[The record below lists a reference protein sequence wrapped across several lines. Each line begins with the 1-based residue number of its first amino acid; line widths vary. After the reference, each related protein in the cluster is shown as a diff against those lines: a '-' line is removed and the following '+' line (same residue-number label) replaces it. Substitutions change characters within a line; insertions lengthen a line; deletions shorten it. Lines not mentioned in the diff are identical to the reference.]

1 MNPWHSVV
9 KDVCKVHPTP
19 FYIIK
24 PEIVKE
30 YLGRIRKSFPE
41 NAIIAYATKAN
52 YSPSIIKLFNDLGL
66 HFDTFT
72 VGEVKHLL
80 NCGVDAEKIMYTSVT
95 ETKEEFEFVLS
106 RGVRFFV
113 IGSLNGLYNLKEVT
127 AREKIDVDILL
138 RVQPI
143 EHVKAGTSTSGIKSK
158 FGVLFDDGKDSVRN
172 ILPKINGN
180 LNFRGFHFHLG
191 TQVADP
197 SFYVKAMD
205 RVLEYVQKNE
215 IGIEI
220 LDIGGGYPFQYHEE
234 VPPIEKFGKAIS
246 ESTKAWRQALGDFKL
261 IIEPGRFLVAG
272 SAVLV
277 TRVANIKE
285 LYGRKI
291 IILDVGDDMVMVK
304 RHHVEPRIRILSS
317 SKQKEKYLIAGNLC
331 HSADWIVEKPILLP
345 KAKSGDPIIF
355 DNVGAYVINHN
366 LPYGLRKKPRILVF
380 EKGKIFEEKHPFDI
394 LCSSSM

>member
-41 NAIIAYATKAN
+41 NTIIAYATKAN

-113 IGSLNGLYNLKEVT
+113 IGSLNGLYNLKKVT

-138 RVQPI
+138 RVQPV
-143 EHVKAGTSTSGIKSK
+143 EHVKAGTSTSGMKSK
-158 FGVLFDDGKDSVRN
+158 FGILFDDGSDSVRN
-172 ILPKINGN
+172 ILPKIREH
-180 LNFRGFHFHLG
+180 LNFKGFHFHLG

-197 SFYVKAMD
+197 SFYVKAID
-205 RVLEYVQKNE
+205 RILEYVQKNE

-246 ESTKAWRQALGDFKL
+246 ESIEAWRRVLNDFKL

-272 SAVLV
+272 SAMLV
-277 TRVANIKE
+277 TKVVNIKE

-291 IILDVGDDMVMVK
+291 IIIDAGDDMVMVK
-304 RHHVEPRIRILSS
+304 RHHVEPKISVLSS
-317 SKQKEKYLIAGNLC
+317 SEREEKYLIAGNLC
-331 HSADWIVEKPILLP
+331 HSADWIVEKEIYLPRVRPGDIL
-345 KAKSGDPIIF
+345 IF
-355 DNVGAYVINHN
+355 ENVGAYVINHN
-366 LPYGLRKKPRILVF
+366 LAYGLRRTP
-380 EKGKIFEEKHPFDI
+380 GIFVMKEDEIIEERHPFEIIRDI
-394 LCSSSM
+394 Y

>member
-1 MNPWHSVV
+1 MKSLDIESVA
-9 KDVCKVHPTP
+9 KEYPTP
-19 FYIIK
+19 FYLIDL
-24 PEIVKE
+24 E
-30 YLGRIRKSFPE
+30 YARESFLRIRKSFPE

-72 VGEVKHLL
+72 AGEVKHLL
-80 NCGVDAEKIMYTSVT
+80 NCGVDAERIMYTSVT

-143 EHVKAGTSTSGIKSK
+143 EHVKAVTSTSGRKSK
-158 FGVLFDDGKDSVRN
+158 FGVLFDEGKDSVRN
-172 ILPKINGN
+172 TLPKISGH

-197 SFYVKAMD
+197 EFYVKAID
-205 RVLEYVQKNE
+205 RILEYVRKNK
-215 IGIEI
+215 IDIEI

-246 ESTKAWRQALGDFKL
+246 ESIKAWRRALDNFKL

-272 SAVLV
+272 SAMLV

-291 IILDVGDDMVMVK
+291 IILDAGDDMVMVK
-304 RHHVEPRIRILSS
+304 RHHVEPKINVLSS
-317 SKQKEKYLIAGNLC
+317 SEREEKYSSREISVIPQIGLLRNL
-331 HSADWIVEKPILLP
+331 LLFLKLNP
-345 KAKSGDPIIF
+345 AI
-355 DNVGAYVINHN
+355 
-366 LPYGLRKKPRILVF
+366 
-380 EKGKIFEEKHPFDI
+380 
-394 LCSSSM
+394 

>member
-1 MNPWHSVV
+1 MKSSVSIESV
-9 KDVCKVHPTP
+9 AKEHPTP
-19 FYIIK
+19 FYLIDL
-24 PEIVKE
+24 ESARE
-30 YLGRIRKSFPE
+30 SFLRIRKSFPE
-41 NAIIAYATKAN
+41 NTIIAYATKAN
-52 YSPSIIKLFNDLGL
+52 YSPSIIKLFDDLGL

-72 VGEVKHLL
+72 TGEVKHLL

-95 ETKEEFEFVLS
+95 ETKEEFEFVIS

-113 IGSLNGLYNLKEVT
+113 IGSFNGLCNLREVT
-127 AREKIDVDILL
+127 AREKIDIDVLL

-143 EHVKAGTSTSGIKSK
+143 KHVKAVTSTSGIKSK
-158 FGVLFDDGKDSVRN
+158 FGVLFDEGKDSVKN
-172 ILPKINGN
+172 ILPKISRH
-180 LNFRGFHFHLG
+180 LNFKGFHFHLG
-191 TQVADP
+191 TQVVDP
-197 SFYVKAMD
+197 KFYAKD
-205 RVLEYVQKNE
+205 INRVLEYVQKNE
-215 IGIEI
+215 ISIEI
-220 LDIGGGYPFQYHEE
+220 LDIGGGYPFRYHEE
-234 VPPIEKFGKAIS
+234 VPPIEKFGEAIS
-246 ESTKAWRQALGDFKL
+246 ESIKTWRRALGDFKL

-272 SAVLV
+272 SVVLV
-277 TRVANIKE
+277 TKVVNIKE

-291 IILDVGDDMVMVK
+291 IILDAGDDMVMVK

>member
-1 MNPWHSVV
+1 MESSISIESVARE
-9 KDVCKVHPTP
+9 HPTP
-19 FYIIK
+19 FYLIDLES
-24 PEIVKE
+24 PRESF
-30 YLGRIRKSFPE
+30 LRIRKSFPE
-41 NAIIAYATKAN
+41 NTIIAYATKAN
-52 YSPSIIKLFNDLGL
+52 YSPSIIKLFDNLGL

-72 VGEVKHLL
+72 AGEVKHLL

-113 IGSLNGLYNLKEVT
+113 IGSFNGLCNLREVT
-127 AREKIDVDILL
+127 AREKIDIDVLL

-143 EHVKAGTSTSGIKSK
+143 KHVKAVTSTSGIKSK
-158 FGVLFDDGKDSVRN
+158 FGVLFDEGKDSVKN
-172 ILPKINGN
+172 ILPKISRH
-180 LNFRGFHFHLG
+180 LNFKGFHFHLG
-191 TQVADP
+191 TQVVDP
-197 SFYVKAMD
+197 KFYVKAIN
-205 RVLEYVQKNE
+205 RVLEYVQKNG

-277 TRVANIKE
+277 TRVVNIKE